1 MLASSK
7 NDRSYEEENKYSHMS
22 ANEATSLEEWLD
34 MVEKV
39 ENINAQPQEQLNRI
53 DKLAD
58 ITTR

>member
-1 MLASSK
+1 
-7 NDRSYEEENKYSHMS
+7 MS

-39 ENINAQPQEQLNRI
+39 ENINVQPQEQLNRI

-58 ITTR
+58 ITARFVI